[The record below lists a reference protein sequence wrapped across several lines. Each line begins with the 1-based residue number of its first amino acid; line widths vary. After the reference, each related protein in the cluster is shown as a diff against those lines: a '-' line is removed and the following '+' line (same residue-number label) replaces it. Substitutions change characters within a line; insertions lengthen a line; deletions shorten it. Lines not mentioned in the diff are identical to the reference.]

1 MKNELVVCILSSLMI
16 RWLDL
21 AISRMAY
28 HMKMVMDHCPSTD
41 RKIVSSHFER
51 LRDVEMRLC
60 SIEYELQEY
69 FRKLADDAVRVLSNH
84 LQSCEVMEQFTSW
97 TLDDIPHA
105 GESWEVTEHLIQD
118 AFMKRLQTT
127 ITAWEEKNQI
137 LSYSCRSLVQLSHQ
151 RFDKTKSLLPLRYLK
166 NSVITDAGASGSHT
180 CQSSN
185 DFSAAQ
191 KVMIGLTSPI
201 WVPVGLAVLVG
212 SVPFMGIRR
221 LKEKVTNWKCSRKYE
236 KDKQSFIVQASREY
250 LRSVAQEQQLWLFVE
265 KELKDV
271 KVYITKVSSCLREL
285 IVADKILCQQLRD
298 EIRSE
303 KEIKE
308 LYGPLEEM
316 SVREKEKMALFF
328 IKELQSMEI
337 SRNDLEWDRDDPTSL
352 LGNGEFASV
361 YRGTFRLPGQSE
373 PTQVAVKLWSKELNE
388 STAIGFLSN
397 TERMRLVTPS
407 IE

>member
-1 MKNELVVCILSSLMI
+1 MI

-69 FRKLADDAVRVLSNH
+69 FRKLADNAVRVLSKD

-137 LSYSCRSLVQLSHQ
+137 LSYTCRSLVQLSHQ

-236 KDKQSFIVQASREY
+236 KKKQSFIVQASREY

-271 KVYITKVSSCLREL
+271 KVYLTKVSSCLREL

-298 EIRSE
+298 EIRSK

-308 LYGPLEEM
+308 LYGPLGEM
-316 SVREKEKMALFF
+316 SVREKEKMALFS

-337 SRNDLEWDRDDPTSL
+337 SRNDLEWDRDDATSL

-388 STAIGFLSN
+388 STAIGFLSK
-397 TERMRLVTPS
+397 TETLRLVTLS